1 MGKFLVKTTPT
12 GVKFDLLTAE
22 GNVIAS
28 SEVYKTEASC
38 MGGVKSVM
46 NNAPRANVEDQ
57 TVEGYETVK
66 HPKFELY
73 NDKKGDFRYR
83 LKATNGEII
92 ATSEGYK
99 AKAGCMN
106 GIESVRKNAPDA
118 PIEKVEA

>member
-92 ATSEGYK
+92 ATGSSYPDK
-99 AKAGCMN
+99 QATLDA
-106 GIESVRKNAPDA
+106 IECVKKSSDGAQIVKG
-118 PIEKVEA
+118 EE

>member
-1 MGKFLVKTTPT
+1 MGKFLIKKTPT
-12 GVKFDLLTAE
+12 GVKFDLLADDK
-22 GNVIAS
+22 VIAS

-57 TVEGYETVK
+57 TVEGYEAAK

-73 NDKKGDFRYR
+73 NDKKGGFRYR

-92 ATSEGYK
+92 ATSAAYDDK
-99 AKAGCMN
+99 QQALDAIDCVK
-106 GIESVRKNAPDA
+106 KNSDGAQIVKD
-118 PIEKVEA
+118 EV